1 MRTFF
6 IILGAGSVVYGGY
19 LLMRRAKCRRQGA
32 PASSPAAGSM
42 TIDPGSVIIGPTSG
56 SGNEMPVDNN
66 ISIVEHYG
74 SGLDKFPPTTY
85 IGIPVGEAAAVDY
98 DSIYQPIKF

>member
-19 LLMRRAKCRRQGA
+19 LLMQRAKCRRQGNQG
-32 PASSPAAGSM
+32 AGTGS
-42 TIDPGSVIIGPTSG
+42 TGIDPRSVIVGPTSG
-56 SGNEMPVDNN
+56 AGNEMPVDNN
-66 ISIVEHYG
+66 ISIVEHFG
-74 SGLDKFPPTTY
+74 SGLDKFPPMTY
-85 IGIPVGEAAAVDY
+85 IGIPVGEAGAADY